1 MSLSENQEVNYTNI
15 INNLDN
21 RFEEKKNKLLNDINN
36 NRRSKEINKYYSLK
50 YNSYS
55 NIFFYLVIWII
66 IYLILL
72 YIELLGVI
80 PSFITTSLM
89 LLISTLGILYVIYL
103 AQDIGRR
110 SNYNYNKYN
119 FRIKDSDRN
128 TASLN
133 YNLGSPNSSLFG
145 SCSGA
150 DCCPYGT
157 TYDIQENICK
167 I

>member
-1 MSLSENQEVNYTNI
+1 
-15 INNLDN
+15 
-21 RFEEKKNKLLNDINN
+21 
-36 NRRSKEINKYYSLK
+36 
-50 YNSYS
+50 
-55 NIFFYLVIWII
+55 
-66 IYLILL
+66 
-72 YIELLGVI
+72 
-80 PSFITTSLM
+80 M